1 MKFDSVR
8 FFVCSG
14 ASGNIASVCGIF
26 STISFWNLIFEGQI
40 RLIHGGYR
48 YYKQIKLLLLIIR
61 IALFEWYVYIWWP
74 CIFGCA
80 EPLSCSFGPKPLV
93 NCFVLCCTVQCS
105 TLWCLTGLCYIV
117 LNCIVLYRALHCN
130 TDEKKKRSTKFKGH
144 TLINPKNTPFQY
156 ISKRGQ
162 NLISMTQPTNKCNKT
177 TLFFYLNKRYEWNV
191 IEWNVSN
198 EMSTNK

>member
-1 MKFDSVR
+1 MFTFDDHV
-8 FFVCSG
+8 FF
-14 ASGNIASVCGIF
+14 
-26 STISFWNLIFEGQI
+26 
-40 RLIHGGYR
+40 R
-48 YYKQIKLLLLIIR
+48 
-61 IALFEWYVYIWWP
+61 
-74 CIFGCA
+74 CA
-80 EPLSCSFGPKPLV
+80 EPLSRWAVALDQSLWWI
-93 NCFVLCCTVQCS
+93 VLCCAVLYSAVLFCAILCSAVLCGAELVCAILFRTVLCS
-105 TLWCLTGLCYIV
+105 TVNFIAT
-117 LNCIVLYRALHCN
+117 RM
-130 TDEKKKRSTKFKGH
+130 KKKRSTKFKGH